1 MKISQKYHHIVNELT
16 PFVYAYEENVKE
28 FDLNAFSSS
37 KVIQFSPFKHEDLEF
52 FNLLKVLDKNS
63 FQESGMGMDNWVFL
77 DCAIMPS
84 AIIGFAIHSSKA
96 SLEILETYNIDKSY
110 NGFIPL
116 SMFIAIP
123 MVRKGYWFAHNL
135 SSSNSFLKDKL
146 KGLGLLTKAM
156 GIKILKIKNLMG
168 ATQWGNHSLKVH
180 TRLAKLKLESAHTP
194 IHSHPDSIIYSCE
207 FHPGDIENALTKKGQ
222 SVSNHKIDINDKD
235 AIVDLNERV
244 KSEDVYIVT
253 GAVIEGK
260 KSYVY
265 LLDV

>member
-16 PFVYAYEENVKE
+16 PFVYAYEENIKE
-28 FDLNAFSSS
+28 FDLNAFSL
-37 KVIQFSPFKHEDLEF
+37 QFSPFKYEDLEF

-84 AIIGFAIHSSKA
+84 AIVGFAIHSSKA
-96 SLEILETYNIDKSY
+96 SLEILETYQVDKSY
-110 NGFIPL
+110 DGFIPL

-123 MVRKGYWFAHNL
+123 MVRKDYWFAHNL
-135 SSSNSFLKDKL
+135 SSSNSFLKNKL
-146 KGLGLLTKAM
+146 RGLGLLTKAM
-156 GIKILKIKNLMG
+156 GIKTLKIKNLMG
-168 ATQWGNHSLKVH
+168 ATQWSNNSLKVH

-207 FHPGDIENALTKKGQ
+207 FHPGDIENALVREGK

-235 AIVDLNERV
+235 AIIDLNKKIKDKEIF
-244 KSEDVYIVT
+244 IVT
-253 GAVIEGK
+253 GPVREDDK
-260 KSYVY
+260 KYVY
-265 LLDV
+265 LLDI